1 MSVNSHIINS
11 KFIMKQ
17 FKISSIDGQVHILDM
32 TNLKLSRKG
41 PGELGTEEGYYDD
54 ETEKYLSDL
63 YEGPLSRLLEIL
75 INNPDYDLNQDDC
88 NLIGDFLVALY
99 ARDPDILPK
108 TYEKT
113 VIAKGLNISINAS
126 DLVRTCERT
135 NLRKEFFD
143 DHFPMILINNSSVD
157 FISSVYGCSVT
168 VNVNSGQ
175 ACWYLP
181 LTPRLAIQFI
191 NNSDWEKIFNKVP
204 HGEINEDQA
213 KCVEHFNDQM
223 ADYVDL
229 KVNDA
234 IDASHDI
241 YYLFSNRED
250 ELKRI
255 KNRIKAE
262 RKTKGA

>member
-17 FKISSIDGQVHILDM
+17 FKISSTDGQVHSLDM
-32 TNLKLSRKG
+32 TNLKLSKKG

-63 YEGPLSRLLEIL
+63 YEGPLSKLLETL
-75 INNPDYDLNQDDC
+75 INNPYHDLSQYDC

-99 ARDPDILPK
+99 ARDPDMLPK
-108 TYEKT
+108 TYKKT
-113 VIAKGLNISINAS
+113 VIAKGLNIPINAS
-126 DLVRTCERT
+126 YLVRACEGT
-135 NLRKEFFD
+135 DLRKEFFD
-143 DHFPMILINNSSVD
+143 DHFPMILINNSPVD

-168 VNVNSGQ
+168 VNKNSGQ
-175 ACWYLP
+175 KCWYLP

-191 NNSDWEKIFNKVP
+191 NKQDWEKIFKKVT
-204 HGEINEDQA
+204 HGEINEDQV

-234 IDASHDI
+234 IDDSHDI
-241 YYLFSNRED
+241 YYLFSNNED

>member
-1 MSVNSHIINS
+1 MSINSHIINS

-17 FKISSIDGQVHILDM
+17 FKISSTDGQVHILDM
-32 TNLKLSRKG
+32 SNLKLSRKG

-63 YEGPLSRLLEIL
+63 YEGPLSRLLKIL
-75 INNPDYDLNQDDC
+75 INNPDYDFNQDDC

-113 VIAKGLNISINAS
+113 VVAKGLNIPINAS
-126 DLVRTCERT
+126 DIVRTCENTR
-135 NLRKEFFD
+135 LRNMFFD
-143 DHFPMILINNSSVD
+143 DHFPMLLINNSSLD

-168 VNVNSGQ
+168 INKDSGQ
-175 ACWYLP
+175 TCWYLP

-191 NNSDWEKIFNKVP
+191 HNSDWERIFNEVT
-204 HGEINEDQA
+204 HGEINEDQV

-229 KVNDA
+229 KVSEAVDK
-234 IDASHDI
+234 SHDI
-241 YYLFSNRED
+241 YYLFSNKED

-255 KNRIKAE
+255 ENRIKTE